1 MARINFYAVPLK
13 RNVRGGIDV
22 KYYDISMRIHERM
35 AVPEEYPPLYP
46 KLSHQAA
53 PDDHALP
60 RSRLDIDLRTG
71 THLIAPILAR
81 PDGDSVDLM
90 SPTCVLT
97 TCRLV
102 DLSTAGEAITETDL
116 ALFGIQTGEFILI
129 KTRNSLEE
137 NHSKEVQLTVA
148 AARYLAK
155 IGVKGVGVDAI
166 ALEKESEREIIE
178 LLFERGCALLIGL
191 RLKAVSYGSYRL
203 FALPLRIE
211 GAEASPVRA
220 LLLEGV

>member
-1 MARINFYAVPLK
+1 M
-13 RNVRGGIDV
+13 
-22 KYYDISMRIHERM
+22 KYYDISMRIHEEM
-35 AVPEEYPPLYP
+35 PLP
-46 KLSHQAA
+46 QHDLNLKPSLSHEAA
-53 PDDHALP
+53 PDARELP
-60 RSRLDIDLRTG
+60 RSRLGIDLRTG

-102 DLSTAGEAITETDL
+102 DLSTVEDEIKETDL
-116 ALFGIQTGEFILI
+116 ALFGIQAGEFILI

-137 NHSKEVQLTVA
+137 SEALEVQLTPE
-148 AARYLAK
+148 AARYLAR
-155 IGVKGVGVDAI
+155 IGVKGVGVDA
-166 ALEKESEREIIE
+166 LSLKKGHEREIIE
-178 LLFERGCALLIGL
+178 LLFERGCALLVGL
-191 RLKAVSYGSYRL
+191 RLKAVSYGGYRL
-203 FALPLRIE
+203 IALPLSIE

>member
-1 MARINFYAVPLK
+1 M
-13 RNVRGGIDV
+13 
-22 KYYDISMRIHERM
+22 KYYDISMRIHEEM
-35 AVPEEYPPLYP
+35 PLP
-46 KLSHQAA
+46 QHDQNLKPLLSHQAA
-53 PDDHALP
+53 LEAHELP
-60 RSRLDIDLRTG
+60 RSRLEIDLRTG

-102 DLSTAGEAITETDL
+102 DLSTAGDEIVETDL
-116 ALFGIQTGEFILI
+116 ALFGIQAGEFILI
-129 KTRNSLEE
+129 KTRNSLEAGE
-137 NHSKEVQLTVA
+137 GLEVQLTLE
-148 AARYLAK
+148 AARYLAR
-155 IGVKGVGVDAI
+155 IGVKGVGLDAL
-166 ALEKESEREIIE
+166 ALKKGHEREIIE
-178 LLFERGCALLIGL
+178 LLFERGCALLVGL

-203 FALPLRIE
+203 IALPLRIE

>member
-1 MARINFYAVPLK
+1 M
-13 RNVRGGIDV
+13 
-22 KYYDISMRIHERM
+22 KYYDISMRINEAM
-35 AVPEEYPPLYP
+35 PLPEDNPLLGP
-46 KLSHQAA
+46 KLRHEEAHE
-53 PDDHALP
+53 DRALP

-102 DLSTAGEAITETDL
+102 DLSTAGDEITEQDL

-137 NHSKEVQLTVA
+137 SHSKEVQLTTA
-148 AARYLAK
+148 AARYLAR

-166 ALEKESEREIIE
+166 ALRKDSEREIIE

-191 RLKAVSYGSYRL
+191 RLKAVSYGRYRL
-203 FALPLRIE
+203 AALPLRIE

-220 LLLEGV
+220 ILLEGV

>member
-1 MARINFYAVPLK
+1 M
-13 RNVRGGIDV
+13 
-22 KYYDISMRIHERM
+22 KYYDISMRIHETM
-35 AVPEEYPPLYP
+35 PLPEDNPLLGP
-46 KLSHQAA
+46 KLHHEEAHEA
-53 PDDHALP
+53 RALP

-81 PDGDSVDLM
+81 PDGDSVEFM

-102 DLSTAGEAITETDL
+102 DLSTAEDEITETDL

-129 KTRNSLEE
+129 KTRNRLEDKHA
-137 NHSKEVQLTVA
+137 NEVQLTTA
-148 AARYLAK
+148 AARYLAR
-155 IGVKGVGVDAI
+155 IGVKGVGIDAT
-166 ALEKESEREIIE
+166 ALRKDSEREIIE

-203 FALPLRIE
+203 VALPLRIE

-220 LLLEGV
+220 LLLAGV

>member
-1 MARINFYAVPLK
+1 M
-13 RNVRGGIDV
+13 
-22 KYYDISMRIHERM
+22 KYYDISMRIHEDM
-35 AVPEEYPPLYP
+35 PVPGQAETLKPKVTHYAAVM
-46 KLSHQAA
+46 
-53 PDDHALP
+53 DHDLP

-97 TCRLV
+97 TCRLI
-102 DLSTAGEAITETDL
+102 DLSTVENEILEKDL
-116 ALFGIQTGEFILI
+116 ALFGIQPGEFILI
-129 KTRNSLEE
+129 KTRNSMANDSDRDHGIFRYPDDYNEIPLTLE
-137 NHSKEVQLTVA
+137 
-148 AARYLAK
+148 AARYLVK
-155 IGVKGVGVDAI
+155 IGVKGVGLDAL
-166 ALEKESEREIIE
+166 ALKTGNERDIIE

-203 FALPLRIE
+203 IALPLRIE
-211 GAEASPVRA
+211 SAEASPVRA

>member
-1 MARINFYAVPLK
+1 M
-13 RNVRGGIDV
+13 
-22 KYYDISMRIHERM
+22 KYYDISMRIHAHM
-35 AVPEEYPPLYP
+35 AVPEEDLQLCP
-46 KLSHQAA
+46 KLSHQTA

-102 DLSTAGEAITETDL
+102 DLSTAGEEITETDL

-137 NHSKEVQLTVA
+137 NHSKDVQLTRDA
-148 AARYLAK
+148 AKYLAR
-155 IGVKGVGVDAI
+155 IGVKGVGIDAI

-203 FALPLRIE
+203 VALPLRIE